1 MTVAAPPWRVKQPA
15 EGAEGAE
22 GSSQDKDAPQ
32 GTSKFPP
39 MPGVG
44 FPGQNLAADMTTAKS
59 KSFAAPQDAPRTEPP
74 GGFPS
79 KAAPWES
86 TVPKAKASPDAFPP
100 AAPDGFAAAA
110 VSKASAVVQ

>member
-1 MTVAAPPWRVKQPA
+1 MTVAPWRVKQPA

-22 GSSQDKDAPQ
+22 GSSQEKDAPQ

-44 FPGQNLAADMTTAKS
+44 FPGQTVAGDMTTAKS
-59 KSFAAPQDAPRTEPP
+59 KSFAAPQDAPPT
-74 GGFPS
+74 

-86 TVPKAKASPDAFPP
+86 TVPKAKAAPDSFPP
-100 AAPDGFAAAA
+100 AAPDGFAAA
-110 VSKASAVVQ
+110 VSKASAVVNTT